1 MRRGWSV
8 RAVTWGD
15 GVPVAAGCPAGTVAV
30 DRPEGRECGAADRLP
45 QQPAETKMNTGS
57 RRVAALLAAAIPCLA
72 GADATPPTLD
82 PVVVTGSRVEHSSF
96 DLPGAVDVVD
106 AGRIGA
112 DNARINVSE
121 ALAAAPGITVQN
133 RQNYAQDLQISS
145 RGFGARAA
153 FGVRGIRLI
162 SDGIP
167 ASMPDGQGQAA
178 TFNLDR
184 ADRMEV
190 MRGPM
195 SAIYGNHSGGV
206 IQLFTVD
213 GEDPPSVEAR
223 ISAGSYGTWKTD
235 LAAQGRAGGTG
246 YVLDVSRFATGG
258 YREHSAADR
267 DQTLAKLTH
276 APDAESRVMLIANG
290 FSQQAQDPQGV
301 TWKRFTTDPRSVE
314 EAAVLYDTRKSID
327 QLQGGATYERRF
339 GDDVVQLMAYAG
351 QRSVTQY
358 QSIPRVLQLIT
369 RSTPAN
375 DPKRRQ
381 SGGVI
386 DFDRDF
392 SGLAA
397 RWIGRHELGGGRL
410 TTTIGIDYER
420 ASDDRRGYE
429 NFVGQTLGVKGALR
443 RDEVNDATS
452 VDPYVQAEWLIGR
465 WSLTGGLRHSK
476 ATYQVTDHYVTDGN
490 QDDSGTVSYSNT
502 TPLLAVLCRLTP
514 TLNVYASAARG
525 FETPTLNELFYS
537 GPGGG
542 FSYDLKAATS
552 KHFEIGLKA
561 FVGNDSRV
569 DLALFAIRTA
579 NELAVKSSFGG
590 RTSYQNVGQTTRQGV
605 EVAVDSRW
613 AGDFTTRIAYSGLV
627 ARYAEPFTTV
637 VLGVPTVIES
647 GNDLPGVPRHTLF
660 GELVW
665 RQPDGGWHAGIEGI
679 ARSQVYVEDSNTQ
692 QAAPAYAIA
701 NLRLGFDG
709 QRGALR
715 YGGFLRLDNF
725 FDRQYAGSVV
735 VSDANGRY
743 YEAAPGRNWLAG
755 ISARYAY

>member
-1 MRRGWSV
+1 
-8 RAVTWGD
+8 
-15 GVPVAAGCPAGTVAV
+15 
-30 DRPEGRECGAADRLP
+30 
-45 QQPAETKMNTGS
+45 MNTGS
-57 RRVAALLAAAIPCLA
+57 RSVVAILAAAFPCLA
-72 GADATPPTLD
+72 AADAAPSTLD

-112 DNARINVSE
+112 DNARVNVSE
-121 ALAAAPGITVQN
+121 ALVAVPGITVQN

-153 FGVRGIRLI
+153 FGVRGVRLI

-184 ADRMEV
+184 AERMEV

-195 SAIYGNHSGGV
+195 SAIYGNNSGGV
-206 IQLFTVD
+206 IQLLAAD
-213 GEDPPSVEAR
+213 GEDPPSVETRVA
-223 ISAGSYGTWKTD
+223 AGSYGTWKTD
-235 LAAQGRAGGTG
+235 LAAQGRAGEMG
-246 YVLDVSRFATGG
+246 YVLDAPRFATDG

-267 DQTLAKLTH
+267 DQSLAKLTY

-290 FSQQAQDPQGV
+290 FSQQAQDPQGT

-314 EAAVLYDTRKSID
+314 EAALLYNTRKSID
-327 QLQGGATYERRF
+327 QLQGGASYERRLGEDILQF
-339 GDDVVQLMAYAG
+339 MAYAG

-358 QSIPRVLQLIT
+358 QSIPRALQLLT
-369 RSTPAN
+369 GSTPAN
-375 DPKRRQ
+375 DPRRRQ

-392 SGLAA
+392 SGLSA
-397 RWIGRHELGGGRL
+397 RWIGRYELGGGRL
-410 TTTIGIDYER
+410 TTTIGLDYER

-443 RDEVNDATS
+443 RDEVNSATS
-452 VDPYVQAEWLIGR
+452 IDQYVQAEWLIGQ
-465 WSLTGGLRHSK
+465 WSLTGGLRHSN
-476 ATYQVTDHYVTDGN
+476 ATYKVVDNYVTDGN
-490 QDDSGTVSYSNT
+490 QDDSGTISYSNT
-502 TPLLAVLCRLTP
+502 TPLLAVLYRLTP
-514 TLNVYASAARG
+514 TLNVYSSAARG

-542 FSYDLKAATS
+542 FSYDLKAGTS
-552 KHFEIGLKA
+552 THYEIGLQ
-561 FVGNDSRV
+561 
-569 DLALFAIRTA
+569 ALIGHDRPLRLPLLPIRTA

-590 RTSYQNVGQTTRQGV
+590 RTSYQNVAQTTRQGV
-605 EVAVDSRW
+605 EVTVDSRW

-627 ARYAEPFTTV
+627 ARYAEPFATV
-637 VLGVPTVIES
+637 VLGVPTLIEA
-647 GNDLPGVPRHTLF
+647 GRYLPGIPGHMLF

-665 RQPDGGWHAGIEGI
+665 RQPASGWHAGIEGI
-679 ARSQVYVEDSNTQ
+679 ARSKVYVEDSNTQ
-692 QAAPAYAIA
+692 PAAPAYAIA
-701 NLRLGFDG
+701 NLRVGIEG
-709 QRGALR
+709 RSGALR
-715 YGGFLRLDNF
+715 YGGFLRLDNV

-755 ISARYAY
+755 ISARYSY

>member
-1 MRRGWSV
+1 
-8 RAVTWGD
+8 
-15 GVPVAAGCPAGTVAV
+15 
-30 DRPEGRECGAADRLP
+30 
-45 QQPAETKMNTGS
+45 MNTGS
-57 RRVAALLAAAIPCLA
+57 RSVVAILAAAFPCLA
-72 GADATPPTLD
+72 AADAAPSTLD

-112 DNARINVSE
+112 DNARVNVSE
-121 ALAAAPGITVQN
+121 ALVAVPGITVQN

-153 FGVRGIRLI
+153 FGVRGVRLI

-184 ADRMEV
+184 AERMEV

-213 GEDPPSVEAR
+213 GQDPPSVETRVA
-223 ISAGSYGTWKTD
+223 AGSYGTWKTD
-235 LAAQGRAGGTG
+235 LAAQGRAGEMG
-246 YVLDVSRFATGG
+246 YVLDVSRFATDG

-267 DQTLAKLTH
+267 DQSLAKLTY

-290 FSQQAQDPQGV
+290 FSQQAQDPQGT
-301 TWKRFTTDPRSVE
+301 TWQRFTTDPRSVE
-314 EAAVLYDTRKSID
+314 EAALLYNTRKSID
-327 QLQGGATYERRF
+327 QLQGGASYERRF
-339 GDDVVQLMAYAG
+339 GEDILQFMAYAG

-358 QSIPRVLQLIT
+358 QSIPRALQLLAG
-369 RSTPAN
+369 STPAS

-392 SGLAA
+392 SGLSA
-397 RWIGRHELGGGRL
+397 RWIGRYDLGAGRL
-410 TTTIGIDYER
+410 TTTIGLDYER

-429 NFVGQTLGVKGALR
+429 NFVGETLGVKGALR
-443 RDEVNDATS
+443 RDEINSATS
-452 VDPYVQAEWLIGR
+452 IDQYIQAEWLIGQ
-465 WSLTGGLRHSK
+465 WSLTGGLRHSD
-476 ATYQVTDHYVTDGN
+476 ATYKVTDNYVTDGN
-490 QDDSGTVSYSNT
+490 QDDSGTISYINT
-502 TPLLAVLCRLTP
+502 TPLLAVLYRLTP

-552 KHFEIGLKA
+552 THYEIGLKA
-561 FVGNDSRV
+561 FIGNDSRL
-569 DLALFAIRTA
+569 DLALFDIRTA

-590 RTSYQNVGQTTRQGV
+590 RTSYQNVAQTTRQGV

-627 ARYAEPFTTV
+627 ARYAEPFATV
-637 VLGVPTVIES
+637 VLGVPTVIEA
-647 GNDLPGVPRHTLF
+647 GRYLPGIPGHMLF

-665 RQPDGGWHAGIEGI
+665 RQPASGWLAGIEGI
-679 ARSQVYVEDSNTQ
+679 ARSKVYVEDSNTQ
-692 QAAPAYAIA
+692 PAAPAYAIA
-701 NLRLGFDG
+701 NLRVGIEG
-709 QRGALR
+709 RSGALR
-715 YGGFLRLDNF
+715 YGGFLRLDNV

-755 ISARYAY
+755 ISARYSY

>member
-1 MRRGWSV
+1 VV
-8 RAVTWGD
+8 RARRDVRD
-15 GVPVAAGCPAGTVAV
+15 GVPVAAGCPEGTVAV
-30 DRPEGRECGAADRLP
+30 DRPEGRECGAADRLL
-45 QQPAETKMNTGS
+45 QQPAETKMNIGS
-57 RRVAALLAAAIPCLA
+57 RRVVAILAAAIPCLA
-72 GADATPPTLD
+72 GADAAPPTLD

-223 ISAGSYGTWKTD
+223 ISAGSYGAWKTD

-267 DQTLAKLTH
+267 DQSVAKLTH
-276 APDAESRVMLIANG
+276 APDAESRVMLIANA

-314 EAAVLYDTRKSID
+314 EAALLYNTRKSID

-410 TTTIGIDYER
+410 TTTIGLDYER

-465 WSLTGGLRHSK
+465 WSLTGGLRHSR
-476 ATYQVTDHYVTDGN
+476 ATYKVTDHYVTDGN

-502 TPLLAVLCRLTP
+502 TPLLAALCRLTP

-569 DLALFAIRTA
+569 DLALFDIRTA

-665 RQPDGGWHAGIEGI
+665 RQQASGWHAGIEGI
-679 ARSQVYVEDSNTQ
+679 ARSKVYVEDSNTQ

-709 QRGALR
+709 QRGGLR

-755 ISARYAY
+755 ISARYSY

>member
-1 MRRGWSV
+1 
-8 RAVTWGD
+8 
-15 GVPVAAGCPAGTVAV
+15 
-30 DRPEGRECGAADRLP
+30 
-45 QQPAETKMNTGS
+45 
-57 RRVAALLAAAIPCLA
+57 
-72 GADATPPTLD
+72 
-82 PVVVTGSRVEHSSF
+82 
-96 DLPGAVDVVD
+96 
-106 AGRIGA
+106 
-112 DNARINVSE
+112 
-121 ALAAAPGITVQN
+121 
-133 RQNYAQDLQISS
+133 
-145 RGFGARAA
+145 
-153 FGVRGIRLI
+153 
-162 SDGIP
+162 
-167 ASMPDGQGQAA
+167 
-178 TFNLDR
+178 
-184 ADRMEV
+184 

-206 IQLFTVD
+206 IQLFTAD
-213 GEDPPSVEAR
+213 G
-223 ISAGSYGTWKTD
+223 
-235 LAAQGRAGGTG
+235 
-246 YVLDVSRFATGG
+246 
-258 YREHSAADR
+258 
-267 DQTLAKLTH
+267 
-276 APDAESRVMLIANG
+276 
-290 FSQQAQDPQGV
+290 QDPQGT

-314 EAAVLYDTRKSID
+314 EAALRYNTRKSID
-327 QLQGGATYERRF
+327 QLQGGASYERRF
-339 GDDVVQLMAYAG
+339 GEDILQFTAYAG

-358 QSIPRVLQLIT
+358 QSIPRALQLISP
-369 RSTPAN
+369 STPAN

-392 SGLAA
+392 SGLSAC
-397 RWIGRHELGGGRL
+397 WIGRYDLGGGRL
-410 TTTIGIDYER
+410 TTTIGLDYER

-429 NFVGQTLGVKGALR
+429 NFVGETLGVKGALR
-443 RDEVNDATS
+443 RDEVNSATS
-452 VDPYVQAEWLIGR
+452 FDQYVQVEWLIGQ
-465 WSLTGGLRHSK
+465 WNVTGGLRHSN
-476 ATYQVTDHYVTDGN
+476 ATYKVTDHYVTDGN

-709 QRGALR
+709 QRGGLR

>member
-1 MRRGWSV
+1 M
-8 RAVTWGD
+8 T
-15 GVPVAAGCPAGTVAV
+15 
-30 DRPEGRECGAADRLP
+30 
-45 QQPAETKMNTGS
+45 MNTGS
-57 RRVAALLAAAIPCLA
+57 RGVVAILATAFSCAAA
-72 GADATPPTLD
+72 ADAVPSTLD

-112 DNARINVSE
+112 DNARVNVSE
-121 ALAAAPGITVQN
+121 ALAAVPGVTVQN

-184 ADRMEV
+184 AERMEV

-213 GEDPPSVEAR
+213 GQDPPSVETRVA
-223 ISAGSYGTWKTD
+223 AGSYGTWKTD
-235 LAAQGRAGGTG
+235 LAAQGRAGEIG
-246 YVLDVSRFATGG
+246 YVFDASRFVTDG
-258 YREHSAADR
+258 YRQHSTADR
-267 DQTLAKLTH
+267 DQSLAKLTY
-276 APDAESRVMLIANG
+276 APDTESRVMLIANG
-290 FSQQAQDPQGV
+290 FSQQAQDPQGT

-314 EAAVLYDTRKSID
+314 ESALLYNTRKSID
-327 QLQGGATYERRF
+327 QLQGGASYERRF
-339 GDDVVQLMAYAG
+339 GEDILQFMAYAG

-358 QSIPRVLQLIT
+358 QSIPRALQLLAS
-369 RSTPAN
+369 STPAN

-386 DFDRDF
+386 DFDRDY
-392 SGLAA
+392 SGLSA
-397 RWIGRHELGGGRL
+397 RWIGRYELGGGRL
-410 TTTIGIDYER
+410 TTTIGVDYER
-420 ASDDRRGYE
+420 ANDDRRGYE
-429 NFVGQTLGVKGALR
+429 NFVGETLGVKGALR
-443 RDEVNDATS
+443 RDEVNSATS
-452 VDPYVQAEWLIGR
+452 IDQYVQAEWLIGQ
-465 WSLTGGLRHSK
+465 WSLTGGLRHGN
-476 ATYQVTDHYVTDGN
+476 ATYKVSDNYVTDGN
-490 QDDSGTVSYSNT
+490 QDDSGTISYSNT
-502 TPLLAVLCRLTP
+502 TPLLAVLYRLTP

-552 KHFEIGLKA
+552 THYEIGLKA
-561 FVGNDSRV
+561 FIGKDSRL
-569 DLALFAIRTA
+569 DLALFDIRTD

-590 RTSYQNVGQTTRQGV
+590 RTSYQNVAQTTRRGV

-627 ARYAEPFTTV
+627 ARYAEPFATV
-637 VLGVPTVIES
+637 VLGMPTLIEA
-647 GNDLPGVPRHTLF
+647 GRYLPGIPGHMLF

-665 RQPDGGWHAGIEGI
+665 RQPAGGWHAGIEAI
-679 ARSQVYVEDSNTQ
+679 ARSKVYVEDSNTQ
-692 QAAPAYAIA
+692 KPAPAYAIA
-701 NLRLGFDG
+701 NLRVGIEG
-709 QRGALR
+709 TSGALR
-715 YGGFLRLDNF
+715 YGGFLRLDNV

-755 ISARYAY
+755 ISARYSY

>member
-121 ALAAAPGITVQN
+121 ALAAVPGITVQN

-351 QRSVTQY
+351 QRSVTQF
-358 QSIPRVLQLIT
+358 QSIPRALQLIT
-369 RSTPAN
+369 SSTPAN

-476 ATYQVTDHYVTDGN
+476 ATYKVTDHYVTDGN

-665 RQPDGGWHAGIEGI
+665 RQPDGGWHAGIGGI